1 MRGANGEWKKK
12 QEKKERGYLKWAKIK
27 IKILWDDAEKG
38 DFQREIEIGG
48 ILERQQKDVKV
59 GGGGVGGVKGKDGGK
74 GKEKW

>member
-1 MRGANGEWKKK
+1 MESGKKK
-12 QEKKERGYLKWAKIK
+12 QKKKERGYLKWAKIK